1 MNEMQRRDV
10 AAFRYQLI
18 AGVVNRATPLK
29 AGEISAYFREM
40 AQKEWTTP
48 EGLTKRISVRT
59 LERYKQS
66 YEHGGFDALMP
77 EIIPKRGTKAVPPEV
92 LEAARR
98 LREERPERS
107 VEQIIF
113 LLEGNQNVEKGKLTT
128 STLARYFRREG
139 LPRQQVAGMQNQEY
153 GFRRFEADAPHR
165 LWQSDFHHTLYLPD
179 PLDKNRRRKAKL
191 CAAIDDH
198 SRYIVHGQYYW
209 EEKMPCLED
218 TLKKAI
224 EKFGIP
230 EQFYVDNGSAFS
242 SKHIANI
249 CSRLGIRLSHSTV
262 YRPAGRGKIE
272 RVFQFIDTSFKPE
285 AYKDIETGRIA
296 NLEDLNR
303 AFQQWLDGYYHQRRH
318 GSTGE
323 SPAQRLAK
331 YPTKPL
337 PYGKETLRRFFF
349 LEETR
354 KADKTGCI
362 SLNGV
367 IYEVPREL
375 AGMQVQLRY
384 DPFDPSDAEV
394 YAFGKQMGTARLLD
408 PHHNFHSNN
417 LKKAAKADAI
427 PPVILPGQQQMTMFE
442 AAANARDEAW
452 SSEELT
458 YRQEVQ
464 P

>member
-1 MNEMQRRDV
+1 MNENQRRDV

-18 AGVVNRATPLK
+18 AAVVNRTTPLK
-29 AGEISAYFREM
+29 PGEISAYFREM
-40 AQKEWTTP
+40 SQKQWLTP
-48 EGLTKRISVRT
+48 DGVTKRVSIRT
-59 LERYKQS
+59 LERYKQA

-77 EIIPKRGTKAVPPEV
+77 EVIPKRGTQAVSTAV
-92 LEAARR
+92 LEAARK

-113 LLEGNQNVEKGKLTT
+113 LLESNHKVEKGKLTP

-139 LPRQQVAGMQNQEY
+139 LPRQTVAGLRNEEY
-153 GFRRFEADAPHR
+153 GFRRFEAEAPHR

-191 CAAIDDH
+191 CAVLDDYT
-198 SRYIVHGQYYW
+198 RYIVHGQYYW
-209 EEKMPCLED
+209 DEKMPCLED

-230 EQFYVDNGSAFS
+230 EQCYVDNGSAFS

-272 RVFQFIDTSFKPE
+272 RVFQFVDSSFKPE
-285 AYKDIETGRIA
+285 AYKDIEAGKIVT
-296 NLEDLNR
+296 LEELNR

-323 SPAQRLAK
+323 SPTQRLAK
-331 YPTKPL
+331 HPPKPL

-375 AGMQVQLRY
+375 AGMQVQVRY
-384 DPFDPSDAEV
+384 DPFDPSDAEI
-394 YAFGKQMGTARLLD
+394 YALGRLMGTARLLD
-408 PHHNFHSNN
+408 VHHNFHSNN
-417 LKKAAKADAI
+417 LKKLAKTETT
-427 PPVILPGQQQMTMFE
+427 PPDILPGQVELSMFE
-442 AAANARDEAW
+442 AAAQARDEAW
-452 SSEELT
+452 SAEELT
-458 YRQEVQ
+458 YRQGV
-464 P
+464 PL